1 MTEEKKEE
9 KDQEKKII
17 IDEDW
22 KSQAQKE
29 KEILAAKEAE
39 EKKAKQKEEREKR
52 KHPMPPANFTGL
64 VSLLVTQTLF
74 ALGAIGEKDE
84 TEKREPDLDLAR
96 YNIDLLGMLEEKTKG
111 NLSKEEEELLK
122 NALHQMRMTFVE
134 LSGQK

>member
-1 MTEEKKEE
+1 MAEENKN
-9 KDQEKKII
+9 QEKKLI

-22 KSQAQKE
+22 KVQAQKE

-39 EKKAKQKEEREKR
+39 EKKAKIREEREKK
-52 KHPMPPANFTGL
+52 KHPMPPANFTAL

-74 ALGAIGEKDE
+74 ALGAIGDKDE
-84 TEKREPDLDLAR
+84 KEKREPDLNFAR

-111 NLSKEEEELLK
+111 NLSPEEADLLK

-134 LSGQK
+134 LSEQK

>member
-1 MTEEKKEE
+1 MAEEKKEE
-9 KDQEKKII
+9 KKLI

-29 KEILAAKEAE
+29 KEIAATKESE
-39 EKKAKQKEEREKR
+39 EKQKEQKAKR
-52 KHPMPPANFTGL
+52 PPMPPANFTGL

-74 ALGAIGEKDE
+74 ALGAIGNEDEK
-84 TEKREPDLDLAR
+84 EKRSPELDLAR

-111 NLSKEEEELLK
+111 NLSEQEAELLK

-134 LSGQK
+134 LSGQGK

>member
-1 MTEEKKEE
+1 MAEEKKEE
-9 KDQEKKII
+9 KKLI

-22 KSQAQKE
+22 KVQAQKE
-29 KEILAAKEAE
+29 KEVAAAKEAQ
-39 EKKAKQKEEREKR
+39 EKKEEQKKKR
-52 KHPMPPANFTGL
+52 PPMPPANFTGL

-84 TEKREPDLDLAR
+84 KEKREPELDLAR

-111 NLSKEEEELLK
+111 NLSPEEAELLK

-134 LSGQK
+134 LSMAK

>member
-1 MTEEKKEE
+1 MAEEK
-9 KDQEKKII
+9 QEKKLI

-22 KSQAQKE
+22 KVQAQKE

-39 EKKAKQKEEREKR
+39 EKKEKIREEREKK
-52 KHPMPPANFTGL
+52 KHPMPPANFTAL

-74 ALGAIGEKDE
+74 ALGALGEKDE
-84 TEKREPDLDLAR
+84 KEKREPDLNFAR

-111 NLSKEEEELLK
+111 NLSPEEADLIK

-134 LSGQK
+134 LSGKS